1 MAQWVKIWLETQV
14 QSDTG
19 DSGSVPGSGRSGGG
33 NGNPLHYSHLG
44 NSRDR
49 GAWRPTVHEVTKSQT
64 WLSTRHTLYE
74 YNIKN
79 CGCSVAKSCPTLC
92 DPMDCSTPGSSVL
105 HSQSLLNF
113 MSTELVMPS
122 NHFILCHPVS
132 FCLQYFPASG
142 SFPVSHLFI
151 SSGQS
156 IVSST
161 SASVLPMN
169 IQGWFS
175 LGLTGLISLPSRGLS
190 RL

>member
-92 DPMDCSTPGSSVL
+92 DPMDCSTPGFPVL
-105 HSQSLLNF
+105 HYLQQFAQTHVHRVNDDIQPSPPCHLLLPSVF
-113 MSTELVMPS
+113 PSIRVFSKELVFHIRWPE
-122 NHFILCHPVS
+122 
-132 FCLQYFPASG
+132 Y
-142 SFPVSHLFI
+142 
-151 SSGQS
+151 
-156 IVSST
+156 
-161 SASVLPMN
+161 
-169 IQGWFS
+169 WKD
-175 LGLTGLISLPSRGLS
+175 
-190 RL
+190 